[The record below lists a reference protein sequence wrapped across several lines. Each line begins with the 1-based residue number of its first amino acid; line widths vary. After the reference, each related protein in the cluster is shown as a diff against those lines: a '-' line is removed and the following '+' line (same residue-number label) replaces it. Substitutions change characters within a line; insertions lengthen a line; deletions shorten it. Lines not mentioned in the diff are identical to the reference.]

1 MLNSKRTQMLC
12 VSAVMVALA
21 TVLSFLKVWE
31 MPFGG
36 SVTLFSMVPLVFLS
50 YKYGVKW
57 GVFSAGAFSL
67 IQMLFGISSLGND
80 LVTVIGS
87 CILDYIVAYTVIGLS
102 GMYRN
107 RIKNVTLS
115 MVLGF
120 LTATLIRYAVHVIS
134 GYIFFRSYAEWYF
147 GQDGFDFGAFIL
159 EHVSGNALSVLYALF
174 YNILFLL
181 PDTIV
186 AVVGL
191 IVLSVT
197 AKRYLTP
204 ERTAS

>member
-1 MLNSKRTQMLC
+1 MGSN
-12 VSAVMVALA
+12 
-21 TVLSFLKVWE
+21 
-31 MPFGG
+31 GG
-36 SVTLFSMVPLVFLS
+36 C
-50 YKYGVKW
+50 
-57 GVFSAGAFSL
+57 SAGAFSL
-67 IQMLFGISSLGND
+67 VQMLFGISSLGND

-87 CILDYIVAYTVIGLS
+87 CILDYLVAYTVIGLS

-120 LTATLIRYAVHVIS
+120 LTATLIRYAVHVVS

-147 GQDGFDFGAFIL
+147 GQDGIPFGAFIL
-159 EHVSGNALSVLYALF
+159 EHVSGTALSVLYAF
-174 YNILFLL
+174 AYNLFLL
-181 PDTIV
+181 PDTVI

-197 AKRYLTP
+197 AKRYLVP
-204 ERTAS
+204 ERGAN